1 MHYVWPHH
9 ANVYWLHVPLFK
21 KKEKKKYLFIST
33 KHFYNF
39 FSVFCNC
46 VDRNKKRVVKLK
58 RRKTNFLSFECSC
71 KYSCVEMH
79 SCLFESL
86 SLLSFFVFLQ
96 TLTDIGCFLFL
107 HFRSQTINK
116 ISYQCEI
123 LIHQSNN

>member
-1 MHYVWPHH
+1 MSVLKNRFLRNAFTSGHIMRMFIDYMFH
-9 ANVYWLHVPLFK
+9 FK
-21 KKEKKKYLFIST
+21 KKRKRKLKKNIYSFQRNIFT
-33 KHFYNF
+33 TF
-39 FSVFCNC
+39 FSFFCNC

-71 KYSCVEMH
+71 KCSCMEMH

-107 HFRSQTINK
+107 H
-116 ISYQCEI
+116 ISEVRQ
-123 LIHQSNN
+123 